1 MMSEFSTRVLE
12 LVKDLRDRKSEL
24 EAKAFDMRNKLYTIE
39 SEVKYIKARLDA
51 LKPLQE
57 VVYAEEY
64 LQGIKTEEG

>member
-1 MMSEFSTRVLE
+1 MSEFSTKVLE

-24 EAKAFDMRNKLYTIE
+24 EAKAFDMRNKLYAIE